1 VLKIS
6 LSFSSLHDLLKWG
19 VGCGVVIV
27 LLHSV
32 ASGAQAACA
41 EDLEGT
47 RRAVAYTLYGLRT
60 TKEAV
65 REAEAKTHGRV
76 AVMQELRLHPP
87 EDYDSTLARQVGKLR
102 RSIVRPKRALL
113 AQLREQHEDAR
124 RHWERGM
131 RLIHEQFLEAQEA
144 FQEQLLTPDVYCYA
158 RESYLRALSLYRNGL
173 EHYRTGLALYA
184 DGLNAYRERF
194 VVPCVQGYTKPYQWQ
209 ALVERLEREDFLQ
222 EFLSPL
228 RTNALRNAPRDIPPD
243 VDTLVRE
250 RP

>member
-1 VLKIS
+1 M
-6 LSFSSLHDLLKWG
+6 
-19 VGCGVVIV
+19 GCGIVIV
-27 LLHSV
+27 LSHGV
-32 ASGAQAACA
+32 ASEALAACG

-47 RRAVAYTLYGLRT
+47 RQTVAYALYGLRT

-65 REAEAKTHGRV
+65 REAEAKTRGRV

-87 EDYDSTLARQVGKLR
+87 KDYDTTLARQVEKLR
-102 RSIVRPKRALL
+102 RSIIRPKRALL
-113 AQLREQHEDAR
+113 AQLKEQHEDAR
-124 RHWERGM
+124 RHWERGI
-131 RLIHEQFLEAQEA
+131 RLIHAQFLEAQAA
-144 FQEQLLTPDVYCYA
+144 FQEQLLTQEAYCYA

-194 VVPCVQGYTKPYQWQ
+194 VVPCVQGYTNPYQWQ
-209 ALVERLEREDFLQ
+209 VLVERLEREDFLQ

-228 RTNALRNAPRDIPPD
+228 TTNALRNAPQDIPPD
-243 VDTLVRE
+243 VNKLVHK

>member
-1 VLKIS
+1 MVKIS
-6 LSFSSLHDLLKWG
+6 PSFFSLHALLKWG
-19 VGCGVVIV
+19 AGCGIVIV

-32 ASGAQAACA
+32 ASQAQAACA
-41 EDLEGT
+41 EDLEET
-47 RRAVAYTLYGLRT
+47 RRAVAYALYGLRT
-60 TKEAV
+60 TREAV
-65 REAEAKTHGRV
+65 RAAEARTHGRE
-76 AVMQELRLHPP
+76 AVLQELRLHPP

-124 RHWERGM
+124 RHWERGI
-131 RLIHEQFLEAQEA
+131 RLIHAQFLEAQAA
-144 FQEQLLTPDVYCYA
+144 FQEQLLTPEAYCYA

-194 VVPCVQGYTKPYQWQ
+194 VVPCLQGYTDPYQWQ
-209 ALVERLEREDFLQ
+209 VLVERLEREDFLQ

-228 RTNALRNAPRDIPPD
+228 TTNALRNAPQDIPPD
-243 VDTLVRE
+243 VNKLVRK